1 VATDKSGWVVGHVL
15 ARQVRLRGDQPFIQ
29 FEDDDPLTYAEF
41 DRQCNRVGNAF
52 AEVGVGFG
60 DRVAILAANRLEYL
74 WTWIGLSR
82 IGAVA
87 VAVNTAYKGRFL
99 THVLT
104 NTGARMGVV
113 EREFLAWLAEI
124 EDDIPALATVYVP
137 GPRLEPGEAPA
148 FKRLELR
155 AFEELLGAAPDA
167 IQREVSYRDIGL
179 IMFTSGTTGPSK
191 GVLMPHGHLFLFGLN
206 MRVHMGLSP
215 ADRYYI
221 CMPLFHAQGLLMQFY
236 GILQAGGYAILARQF
251 RASTWI
257 DEVRKHRATVTNTL
271 GVMTDFVLRQP
282 PKPSDRDHQLR
293 LLCALPVTADTLR
306 ALRERFGIPKFNE
319 LFGMTECNLPVARPL
334 DAPDEAGCSGKIWEE
349 FFEVIIA
356 DPETDEPLPV
366 GTVGWLAV
374 APQAIG
380 VSSVTAG
387 RDSLTVTARVAAQPV
402 MTLGPKPAAT
412 DAPLPPNTPLE
423 GDDSIRVTLPVVADY
438 ATVAAEIANAF
449 HLRDGGIRYPAVGRS
464 YVKPTSV
471 DVLSNGPDLVVR
483 VGFKG
488 AASGVLY
495 LAGTPVYDSV
505 THVVSVPNL
514 DYVPETRNLVLRLKE
529 WLGHDDLR
537 NDLRAKATLDLTQPI
552 QQAVA
557 LLTRAMNQTVGPV
570 TLAGAVGRLDV
581 AAVGV
586 DGTRRQVRA
595 TVVASGRLSAAV
607 APPKPQSP

>member
-1 VATDKSGWVVGHVL
+1 LATDKSGWVVGHVL
-15 ARQVRLRGDQPFIQ
+15 ARQARQRGDQPFIQ

-41 DRQCNRVGNAF
+41 DLQCNRVGNAF
-52 AEVGVGFG
+52 AEVGIGFG
-60 DRVAILAANRLEYL
+60 DRVAIIASNRLEYL

-104 NTGARMGVV
+104 NAEARMGVV

-137 GPRLEPGEAPA
+137 GPPCEPGEAPA
-148 FKRLELR
+148 FKRIELR

-167 IQREVSYRDIGL
+167 IQREVSYRDTGL

-206 MRVHMGLSP
+206 MQVHMRLSP
-215 ADRYYI
+215 EDRYYI

-282 PKPSDRDHQLR
+282 PKPSDRDNQLR
-293 LLCALPVTADTLR
+293 LLCAVPVTADTLR
-306 ALRERFGIPKFNE
+306 ALRQRFGIPKFNE

-334 DAPDEAGCSGKIWEE
+334 DAPDDAGCSGKIWDE

-366 GTVGWLAV
+366 GTVGEILVRPKEPFCFMQGYNGMPDRTVETWRNFWFHT
-374 APQAIG
+374 G
-380 VSSVTAG
+380 DAG
-387 RDSLTVTARVAAQPV
+387 RIDERGYLWYIDRIKDTIRRRGENISSYEVEAVL
-402 MTLGPKPAAT
+402 
-412 DAPLPPNTPLE
+412 LE
-423 GDDSIRVTLPVVADY
+423 YPGI
-438 ATVAAEIANAF
+438 AE
-449 HLRDGGIRYPAVGRS
+449 
-464 YVKPTSV
+464 
-471 DVLSNGPDLVVR
+471 
-483 VGFKG
+483 
-488 AASGVLY
+488 
-495 LAGTPVYDSV
+495 
-505 THVVSVPNL
+505 
-514 DYVPETRNLVLRLKE
+514 
-529 WLGHDDLR
+529 
-537 NDLRAKATLDLTQPI
+537 
-552 QQAVA
+552 
-557 LLTRAMNQTVGPV
+557 
-570 TLAGAVGRLDV
+570 V
-581 AAVGV
+581 AAVAVKADEGGEDEVLVCLVLEAGAELPDPIKLLDFCVERMPYFAVPRYIEVV
-586 DGTRRQVRA
+586 DEIPKTPSQKIQKNKLRERG
-595 TVVASGRLSAAV
+595 LSASTWDRESV
-607 APPKPQSP
+607 GYRVRRR